1 MSPAAPLAAGWAGAL
16 VVVGFAAAGRN
27 ALAARAAL
35 AGGVVLLGS
44 LALLAARVATTGPAQ
59 VVTGGWPAGLGIRLQ
74 ADALGVIFAL
84 TSTALAVMVLAF
96 EGRPVPQAPAF
107 PALVLLQATGLTG
120 LFLTGDAFNF
130 YVFFE
135 LSMISGFALAGYG
148 PGRATARAAVVFVLV
163 NLLGSVFFLV
173 GVAALYR
180 LGGTLDMAALTVIL
194 GEAPAASRRLVGA
207 LLLSAFGLKLGL
219 FPFHFWLPQV
229 YRGAHPAVAA
239 LLAGALANLAS
250 YGLLRFGSSVLAR
263 ASLEGRGLILVL
275 GCASIL
281 YGGVLAVSRTDVRE
295 VIAYSA
301 IGQVGYTFVA
311 FALATPAAFTA
322 AILYSLVNSLNKT
335 TLFLASGVRG
345 LWVGPAFAL
354 AALSVAGLPPSAG
367 FVAKVAVLR
376 AALGAGA
383 PVVVAILLTGSA
395 LSLVYMVRIYQRR
408 HWEDAGAGSGARD
421 PSSPAFA
428 RAAVAVLALV
438 ILALGAWPEPLVRWS
453 VRAAQAAEGGLP

>member
-1 MSPAAPLAAGWAGAL
+1 A
-16 VVVGFAAAGRN
+16 
-27 ALAARAAL
+27 
-35 AGGVVLLGS
+35 
-44 LALLAARVATTGPAQ
+44 ALLAALGLLAAHVVAGGAVET
-59 VVTGGWPAGLGIRLQ
+59 VTGGWPAGLGIRLR
-74 ADALGVIFAL
+74 ADALGVVFAFA
-84 TSTALAVMVLAF
+84 SAGLAVVTLAY
-96 EGRPVPQAPAF
+96 ELRPGRETPVF

-135 LSMISGFALAGYG
+135 ISMISGFALAGYG

-180 LGGTLDMAALTVIL
+180 LGGTLDMAALAEAL
-194 GEAPAASRRLVGA
+194 AQAPAASRRLVGA

-229 YRGAHPAVAA
+229 YRGVQPAVAA

-263 ASLEGRGLILVL
+263 ASLEGRGLLLVL

-281 YGGVLAVSRTDVRE
+281 YGGVLAVSRADVRE
-295 VIAYSA
+295 VLAYSA

-322 AILYSLVNSLNKT
+322 AVLYSLVNSLNKT
-335 TLFLASGVRG
+335 ALFLAAGVRG

-354 AALSVAGLPPSAG
+354 GALSAAGLPPSAG
-367 FVAKVAVLR
+367 FVAKVSVFR
-376 AALGAGA
+376 AALGADA
-383 PVVVAILLTGSA
+383 PWVLAVLLTGSA
-395 LSLVYMVRIYQRR
+395 LSLVYMVRIHQRR
-408 HWEDAGAGSGARD
+408 HWHAARAGAGADGPAG
-421 PSSPAFA
+421 SPAVA

-438 ILALGAWPEPLVRWS
+438 ILGLGAWPEPLVRWS
-453 VRAAQAAEGGLP
+453 VRAAQAAGGGLP